1 MRHKIGVLFIVLL
14 LVLVCATAFTA
25 CNGGKYQMQDFVVDF
40 EEFSKTYEVGDQI
53 DLTKIKMYAT
63 FSDGSQE
70 AIPLDKVTIKVDGEQ
85 ISLNEIN
92 KITATEG
99 TKIVEIKYSNV
110 VRSVT
115 LKVNAK
121 HIAVLTGVEADDSAA
136 SFKHQYNVKDTVS
149 FEGLVVKA
157 IYDGYDKRVVAL
169 TDENVSF
176 VINDGEIVTSNNLS
190 RITDEPGQKAIHV
203 RYGSV
208 KSTDTFTITVV
219 DVLDEVAINVPN
231 NFKTNYKVGDSVAL
245 NTITASAIYRSGTKV
260 NNLDVSFY
268 LGTVALTD
276 FTTLTTSS
284 GTKVV
289 TAKASY
295 QNVNGEKDIAIQVAT
310 YVEAISVATTGVQ
323 LNYVVDDEISIDNFS
338 DVKINVTYAG
348 SAPQEISLTAFGVE
362 CVNANDAAINFDA
375 LTKTAGTKV
384 ITVKYQ
390 GKTASFSVV
399 VAEKESVL
407 QSLTVT
413 SQPTAASYTAGSTG
427 VSLEGLV
434 ITGVYKDGTTP
445 DDVISY
451 ADFGTKGVKLY
462 YNDELITSLDNL
474 TKITPIGSNPV
485 AINVNYLNKTASFN
499 LTVTNSVTA
508 LQIVAQPT
516 KVAYLLDE
524 DFDMDGLRVKAIKS
538 FGEEEISLSDL
549 AFYNGTVNVTSDLDA
564 LTATAGQKTITIKFE
579 GQEITFNI
587 NVSDYVLSLSLQG
600 TTSFETNVNKT
611 TGSVFESFTG
621 LQVYANYKSGSST
634 LVETG
639 LTFSG
644 NSITVPGTKTITV
657 SYAGVENNGITLV
670 VKDILNSIQ
679 VDSSSIPTK
688 IVKNGEVEKFLVSL
702 RVLGNYEYKG
712 QEEIN
717 ILQND
722 GQSFLYGVVSFELRV
737 GENYQALSQL
747 ELDNIALVSGD
758 REVKINYLYNGYT
771 RSAEFVINVLVSG
784 NGVDEFSLPQSLV
797 KYNATLAY
805 GRANQGNVN
814 SQAFEGAL
822 FVNDVE
828 DYIVGNDNAY
838 RFVPTFNQ
846 IDIISATKTTLTSF
860 AASST
865 IYLVDGSN
873 ATPLEATQTG
883 TYTVEWSHGGV
894 KYVTETTNENKYQ
907 FTVAAENKSFK
918 LSVLPDP
925 NEFVYDPDD
934 INPVEWTVKVEKG
947 YNIYDSR
954 EICLLEQPSEATRNQ
969 VSGKYPNGRKFW
981 DSIKSELGLSGKRYS
996 SIILHDNLVVT
1007 KDALPQEFWFTLPSN
1022 YEVYYKY
1029 GDTKYRPEDV
1039 PVELGGPL
1047 ERSFLWDQEWGLL
1060 QYDMQNGENFAI
1072 HGNFFD
1078 IDLSKLPLVCSFE
1091 PSGIEHPDGRDAYYM
1106 DYMSKISFL
1115 DVRGWDVRYT
1125 NGVNQGWR
1133 YLTDLGE
1140 TPTESDENDE
1150 HFSFD
1155 NFMVRGNA
1163 SPKQL
1168 LLDDSTVRSEGMA
1181 DNPVYGGGII
1191 FVKTHYCHSDL
1202 YNINANSC
1210 FISFFSRDYTVC
1222 NYTKLKSYDSYLN
1235 AIYALGETEVNVT
1248 NCHFKRAGGPLMI
1261 VTQQTDD
1268 LKNDGELNTSDY
1280 IEIPRVIIDSNSKLE
1295 NFITGEEVWFDI
1307 FAPGQV
1313 PTLKALDGL
1322 LNYYFGKTFLQ
1333 NNKFN
1338 LICVSSQGQ
1347 CYVSYLGDK
1356 LDRLSGAGKYKDG
1369 PTPTTT
1375 YDYICM
1381 HNVGGAPAFSVG
1393 DTMCSVGISGGD
1405 YYLQNVAQT
1414 ELHYEEGQATIQE
1427 FSGAHGYIS
1436 IHVGTGGE
1444 ALGIFTGLYSYAG

>member
-1 MRHKIGVLFIVLL
+1 MRHKIGILFIVLL
-14 LVLVCATAFTA
+14 LVLVCSTAFTA

-40 EEFSKTYEVGDQI
+40 EEFAKTYEVGDQV

-85 ISLNEIN
+85 ISLDELS
-92 KITATEG
+92 KITESIG
-99 TKIVEIKYSNV
+99 TKIVEIKYSNI

-115 LKVNAK
+115 IKVNEK
-121 HIAVLTGVEADDSAA
+121 HIAVLTGVEIDPPS
-136 SFKHQYNVKDTVS
+136 STFKTQYNVKDAVS
-149 FEGLVVKA
+149 FEGLVIKA
-157 IYDGYDKRVVAL
+157 VYDGYDKRVIAL
-169 TDENVSF
+169 TDSNLSF
-176 VINDGEIVTSNNLS
+176 VIDDAEIISLSNLS
-190 RITDEPGQKAIHV
+190 RITDEVGSKAIKV
-203 RYGSV
+203 RYGTV
-208 KSTDTFTITVV
+208 KSTDSFTITVN

-231 NFKTNYKVGDSVAL
+231 NFKTNYKVGDPVAF
-245 NTITASAIYRSGTKV
+245 NTISASAIYRSGTKV
-260 NNLDVSFY
+260 NNIAVTFY
-268 LGTVALTD
+268 LGSVELTD
-276 FTTLTTSS
+276 SNSLTSSS
-284 GTKVV
+284 GTKIV

-295 QNVNGEKDIAIQVAT
+295 QNVDGEKDIAIQVAT
-310 YVEAISVATTGVQ
+310 YVESISLVTTGVQ
-323 LNYVVDDEISIDNFS
+323 LNYVVDDEISIDDFA
-338 DVKINVTYAG
+338 DVKVNVAYAG

-375 LTKTAGTKV
+375 LTTTAGTKV

-390 GKTASFSVV
+390 GKTATFSVT

-407 QSLTVT
+407 ESLTVS
-413 SQPTAASYTAGSTG
+413 SQPTANSYTAGATG
-427 VSLEGLV
+427 VSLDGLV

-445 DDVISY
+445 NDVISY
-451 ADFGTKGVKLY
+451 ADFETKGVKIY
-462 YNDELITSLDNL
+462 YNDALVTSLDNL
-474 TKITPIGSNPV
+474 TKIAPIGANSV
-485 AINVNYLNKTASFN
+485 AVNINYLNKTTSFN
-499 LTVTNSVTA
+499 LTITNNVTD
-508 LQIVAQPT
+508 LQVVSEPT
-516 KVAYLLDE
+516 KVAYLVEEDV
-524 DFDMDGLRVKAIKS
+524 DFDGLVVKAIKN
-538 FGEEEISLSDL
+538 FGEEEIAYGAL
-549 AFYNGTVNVTSDLDA
+549 AFYNGSVDVTTNLNA
-564 LTATAGQKTITIKFE
+564 FTATAGQKTVTIKFE
-579 GQEITFNI
+579 GKEISFNI
-587 NVSDYVLSLSLQG
+587 NVTDYVLSLSLQG

-611 TGSVFESFTG
+611 EGSVFTNFAG
-621 LQVYANYKSGSST
+621 LQVYANYKSGTSQ
-634 LVETG
+634 LVESG
-639 LTFSG
+639 YTFSG
-644 NSITVPGTKTITV
+644 NSITVPGTKTVTV
-657 SYAGVENNGITLV
+657 AYAGVENNGITLV

-679 VDSSSIPTK
+679 VDPTSIPTK
-688 IVKNGEVEKFLVSL
+688 IVKNGEVEKFLIAL

-722 GQSFLYGVVSFELRV
+722 GQSFLYGVVSFELKV
-737 GENYQALSQL
+737 EGNYQSLTQL
-747 ELDNIALVSGD
+747 ELDNIALVSGN

-805 GRANQGNVN
+805 GRANQDNVN

-822 FVNDVE
+822 FVNDHE
-828 DYIVGNDNAY
+828 DYIVGNDNPY

-846 IDIISATKTTLTSF
+846 IDIINATKTTLTSF

-873 ATPLEATQTG
+873 ATPLDATKTG
-883 TYTVEWSHGGV
+883 TYTIEWSHGGV
-894 KYVTETTNENKYQ
+894 KYLTETTNENKYQ
-907 FTVAAENKSFK
+907 FTTAAENKSFK

-934 INPVEWTVKVEKG
+934 INPVEWTVKVVKG

-954 EICLLEQPSEATRNQ
+954 EICLLEQPSDATRNQ
-969 VSGKYPNGRKFW
+969 TTSKYPNGRKFW
-981 DSIKSELGLSGKRYS
+981 DSIKSELGLTGKRYS

-1022 YEVYYKY
+1022 YNVYYKY

-1039 PVELGGPL
+1039 PTELGGPL

-1060 QYDMQNGENFAI
+1060 QYDMQNGEDFSI

-1115 DVRGWDVRYT
+1115 DVRGWDVRYE

-1140 TPTESDENDE
+1140 TPTESEENDE
-1150 HFSFD
+1150 LFSFD

-1168 LLDDSTVRSEGMA
+1168 LLDGSTTMSEGMA

-1191 FVKTHYCHSDL
+1191 FVKTHFCHSNL

-1222 NYTKLKSYDSYLN
+1222 HYEKLKSYDSYLN
-1235 AIYALGETEVNVT
+1235 AIYALGETEVNVK

-1268 LKNDGELNTSDY
+1268 LKNDGALNTSDY

-1322 LNYYFGKTFLQ
+1322 LNGYFHKTFLQ

-1347 CYVSYLGDK
+1347 CYVSYQGDA
-1356 LDRLSGAGKYKDG
+1356 LNRISAVGEEPA
-1369 PTPTTT
+1369 TT
-1375 YDYICM
+1375 YDSIAYWNQI
-1381 HNVGGAPAFSVG
+1381 GPPAFSVG
-1393 DTMCSVGISGGD
+1393 NAMCIAVPQD
-1405 YYLQNVAQT
+1405 ETYVLRNAEYT
-1414 ELHYEEGQATIQE
+1414 ELSQEAGYATIQA
-1427 FSGAHGYIS
+1427 FSVPHNYIC
-1436 IHVGTGGE
+1436 IHVGSGGE
-1444 ALGIFTGLYSYAG
+1444 ALGIFTGLFDYAG